1 MTLALHL
8 KPYYTQHTKLSSVIT
23 GKKFYSVNLW
33 LWVKRFQDKILASS
47 VDCYQHKFDQ
57 VLQEKGSSK
66 NNRTAKEGEKYSMHL
81 SVESCFQPIKD
92 F

>member
-8 KPYYTQHTKLSSVIT
+8 KPYYTTHETIVYDNWKETLFSEFVALGEEVSRQNIGVFQLIVIN
-23 GKKFYSVNLW
+23 KFY
-33 LWVKRFQDKILASS
+33 
-47 VDCYQHKFDQ
+47 Q

-66 NNRTAKEGEKYSMHL
+66 NNRTAKEGEKNPMHL
-81 SVESCFQPIKD
+81 SGESCFQPIKD